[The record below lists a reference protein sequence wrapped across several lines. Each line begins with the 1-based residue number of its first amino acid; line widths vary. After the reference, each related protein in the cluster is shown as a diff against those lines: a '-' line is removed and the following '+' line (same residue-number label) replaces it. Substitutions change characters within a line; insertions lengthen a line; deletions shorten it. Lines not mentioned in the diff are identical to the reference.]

1 MKEFPWED
9 DLYDSDDDDTEKVKE
24 KTQIDIDLNEPI
36 DICPIDTL
44 VLSVFRGDRIHP
56 SCVGPVFPAL
66 SRVG

>member
-24 KTQIDIDLNEPI
+24 KKQIDIDLNEPI

-44 VLSVFRGDRIHP
+44 VLSVFRGNYIHP
-56 SCVGPVFPAL
+56 SCVGPVFPPL